1 MTAAFKR
8 LLAAMTVVCALGW
21 SVGPAR
27 AGEKTLKVGSP
38 LHAKTLDVQKTG
50 YLLMRL
56 GVVEGLTDTDDQLR
70 IQPALATSWQVSA
83 DQKTWTFTLRPKVV
97 FHDGTPLTAT
107 VMADCLKKLAAKGTL
122 FKNVPITGITVDGPT
137 TLIITT
143 SAPFAPMAAYLARG
157 EAGALAPS
165 SFDAEGNVIKPV
177 GTGPF
182 VFDSWKPNAEIVTTA
197 NTAHWSG
204 TRAKVDRVVFKIV
217 PEALTRLAMLRSGE
231 LDIAQIVPPDAAK
244 ALATDPGFRL
254 QSMPIGRCRIIG
266 FNLARAPFDDLAVR
280 QAVDHAVNRGD
291 LSKYVLEG
299 FGDPAAGLFPPMLFW
314 AGEALACAPH
324 DPAKAKALLA
334 QAGWRDSDGDGVLD
348 KGGSPLAVKLVTYPE
363 RAELPPMAEVI
374 QNQLAQVGI
383 KADIVVLQVDAANGM
398 RNRGDFDM
406 FLAGRGLFFV
416 PDPDEV
422 MMSDYFS
429 ENTFKDG
436 WGAFH
441 YRNARLDEILLS
453 ARAVFDADQ
462 RKALY
467 DEAQQILMADIPV
480 VNLNYYVNVDLAA
493 SRVSGYRMHP
503 NEQSF
508 RLESV
513 DLP

>member
-1 MTAAFKR
+1 MKTALKSLIAVLILVGYGF
-8 LLAAMTVVCALGW
+8 A
-21 SVGPAR
+21 GPAP
-27 AGEKTLKVGSP
+27 AAETILKVGSP
-38 LHAKTLDVQKTG
+38 WSAKTLDVQKSG
-50 YLLMRL
+50 YILMRL
-56 GVVEGLTDTDDQLR
+56 GIVEGLTDADDTLK
-70 IQPALATSWQVSA
+70 IGPALATSWQVSA
-83 DQKTWTFTLRPKVV
+83 DQKTWTFTLRPNVN
-97 FHDGTPLTAT
+97 FHDGTPLTAAI
-107 VMADCLKKLAAKGTL
+107 MADCLQKLMAKGSL
-122 FKNVPITGITVDGPT
+122 LKNVPITGITATGPA
-137 TLIITT
+137 TLVITT
-143 SAPFAPMAAYLARG
+143 SAPFAPLAAYLSRG

-177 GTGPF
+177 GTGLF
-182 VFDSWKPNAEIVTTA
+182 AFASWKPNEEIVITA

-204 TRAKVDRVVFKIV
+204 TRAKVDKVVYKTI
-217 PEALTRLAMLRSGE
+217 PEALTRLAMLRSGD
-231 LDIAQIVPPDAAK
+231 LDIAQIIPPDAAK
-244 ALATDPGFRL
+244 TLAADPKFRL

-266 FNLARAPFDDLAVR
+266 FNLARPPFDALAVR
-280 QAVDHAVNRGD
+280 QAVNHAINRAD

-299 FGDPAAGLFPPMLFW
+299 FGDPAVTLFPPILFW
-314 AGEALACAPH
+314 ANPQAQGYAF

-334 QAGWRDSDGDGVLD
+334 KAGWTDSDKDGVLD
-348 KGGSPLAVKLVTYPE
+348 KGGTPLAVKLVTYPE

-383 KADIVVLQVDAANGM
+383 KVDIVSLQVDASNQM

-406 FLAGRGLFFV
+406 YLAGRGLFFV

-436 WGAFH
+436 WGAYH
-441 YRNARLDEILLS
+441 YRNARLDEIVLA
-453 ARAVFDADQ
+453 ARAAFDAGK

-467 DEAQQILMADIPV
+467 DQAQQILLADTPV
-480 VNLNYYVNVDLAA
+480 ANLNYYVNVDLTAA
-493 SRVSGYRMHP
+493 RVSGYRMHP

-513 DLP
+513 EIKQ